1 LPPLPWVAPL
11 AASSLRF
18 HTLLNGLESLQ
29 QYLERKAS
37 PVEKFEEQ
45 NGLMSG
51 NEKFE
56 KLLEALDV
64 DSESPQN
71 AHHTWQLMTLQQQ
84 IKMYHGRE
92 T

>member
-1 LPPLPWVAPL
+1 MC
-11 AASSLRF
+11 
-18 HTLLNGLESLQ
+18 LESLQ

-37 PVEKFEEQ
+37 PVDKFEKQ

-56 KLLEALDV
+56 KLLEALDG
-64 DSESPQN
+64 DSESPPN
-71 AHHTWQLMTLQQQ
+71 AYHTTTTSTWQLMTLQQQ